1 MESNLIGNKIAKAR
15 KKVNFSQA
23 QLAEQ
28 LFISSQAV
36 GKWERGESIP
46 DIITI
51 SKLAKILGV
60 DLNYFSEDFLS
71 LKDGLTSTT
80 VSNGTGET
88 ERMLKEDP
96 EDSTTRKRQLLTN
109 FSGSALA
116 ETDFVGVNA
125 PKRKFNGSALRGANF
140 SGADLS
146 GSSFT
151 GSDLGKTNFDG
162 TNLTDCSFFAS
173 NLSDAS
179 FNKSILV
186 RTQFNASE
194 LSRVTFT
201 DTTWID
207 VTLTATD
214 LTNTIFEN
222 CSFNGVDFKS
232 SDLSGLCLDKQ
243 NFTNVKFDKAALS
256 DVSFKGATFK
266 NVSFRPGFALTNK
279 YYKTLK
285 TICFEGAVMDK
296 LTYAALKG
304 IGVDLSKVI
313 TI

>member
-1 MESNLIGNKIAKAR
+1 MESNMIGNKIAKAR
-15 KKVNFSQA
+15 KKINFSQA

-46 DIITI
+46 DIVTI

-60 DLNYFSEDFLS
+60 DLNYFSEDILS
-71 LKDGLTSTT
+71 PENELTSTT
-80 VSNGTGET
+80 VNNSTGGTEQ
-88 ERMLKEDP
+88 MVKEEAEP
-96 EDSTTRKRQLLTN
+96 STTRERQLLTN

-125 PKRKFNGSALRGANF
+125 PKRKFNGSDLRGANF

-151 GSDLGKTNFDG
+151 GSDLSETNFDG

-179 FNKSILV
+179 FSKSILV

-194 LSRVTFT
+194 LSRVKFA

-207 VTLTATD
+207 VRLTATD
-214 LTNTIFEN
+214 LTKTIFEN
-222 CSFNGVDFKS
+222 CSFNGLDFKS
-232 SDLSGLCLDKQ
+232 SDLSGLCLDRQ
-243 NFTNVKFDKAALS
+243 SFTNVKFDKAALS

-285 TICFEGAVMDK
+285 TICFEGAMMDK

>member
-1 MESNLIGNKIAKAR
+1 MENNMIGNKIAKAR

-46 DIITI
+46 DIVTI
-51 SKLAKILGV
+51 SKLAKILSV
-60 DLNYFSEDFLS
+60 DLNYFSEDILS
-71 LKDGLTSTT
+71 PENGLTSATLNNIT
-80 VSNGTGET
+80 DET
-88 ERMLKEDP
+88 CQMVKEEAEP
-96 EDSTTRKRQLLTN
+96 STTRERQLLTD
-109 FSGSALA
+109 FSGSALS
-116 ETDFVGVNA
+116 ETDFAGVNA
-125 PKRKFNGSALRGANF
+125 PKRKFNGSDLRGANF
-140 SGADLS
+140 SDADLS

-151 GSDLGKTNFDG
+151 GSDLSETHFDG

-179 FNKSILV
+179 FSKSILV
-186 RTQFNASE
+186 GTQFNASE
-194 LSRVTFT
+194 LSRVKFT

-207 VTLTATD
+207 VRLTATD

-232 SDLSGLCLDKQ
+232 SDLSGLCLDRQ
-243 NFTNVKFDKAALS
+243 SFINVKFDKAALS

-285 TICFEGAVMDK
+285 TICFEGAMMDK

>member
-1 MESNLIGNKIAKAR
+1 MESNMIGNKIAKAR

-46 DIITI
+46 DIVTI

-71 LKDGLTSTT
+71 PENGLISTT
-80 VSNGTGET
+80 VNNSTGGTEQ
-88 ERMLKEDP
+88 MVKEEAEP
-96 EDSTTRKRQLLTN
+96 STTRERQLLTD

-116 ETDFVGVNA
+116 ESDFVGVSA
-125 PKRKFNGSALRGANF
+125 PKRKFNGSDLRGANF
-140 SGADLS
+140 SDADLS

-151 GSDLGKTNFDG
+151 GSDLSETNFDG

-194 LSRVTFT
+194 LSRVKFT
-201 DTTWID
+201 DATWID
-207 VTLTATD
+207 VRLTATD

-232 SDLSGLCLDKQ
+232 SDLSGLCLDRQ
-243 NFTNVKFDKAALS
+243 SFINVKFDKAALS
-256 DVSFKGATFK
+256 DVSFKEATFK

-285 TICFEGAVMDK
+285 TICFEGTMMDK